1 MSLVPGTG
9 ADANDTPSES
19 TQLLREHVDN
29 YATLR
34 VELTRSNPF
43 EEGGVRLRRA
53 DPFKLIQNNSN
64 PVESIQMHLNPFKSI
79 RGGRR
84 AIVQGG

>member
-9 ADANDTPSES
+9 ADANETPSES

-34 VELTRSNPF
+34 AQLAKHMTHWRVLLVLSNTDTKYC
-43 EEGGVRLRRA
+43 EYG
-53 DPFKLIQNNSN
+53 
-64 PVESIQMHLNPFKSI
+64 
-79 RGGRR
+79 
-84 AIVQGG
+84 